1 MNQLKKEF
9 TILFQLSSVSRYS
22 RDHLLKP
29 ESVLE
34 HIGFCT
40 VYGSLLAG
48 RLKKAGIELDLGTL
62 FTKIAMHD
70 LDEAI
75 LGDIPR
81 TTKYFSDDIRSAFK
95 EVEYGT
101 ISRLEKWLDADFVES
116 WVAAKLGNEG
126 AVLRILDMASVV
138 YKNWT
143 EVVLLRNRSF
153 LRVCVETQ
161 RYLQELSQSYFYL
174 KYVDS
179 PSLHEKL
186 EKELHA
192 ELITLKAMNQEIL
205 NTFVP
210 TEEDM
215 MFIRMQELTN
225 E

>member
-161 RYLQELSQSYFYL
+161 RYLNELPKIEGFSLWVIEGFSLWVELNNELS
-174 KYVDS
+174 
-179 PSLHEKL
+179 
-186 EKELHA
+186 A
-192 ELITLKAMNQEIL
+192 LKAMNQEIL

-225 E
+225 D

>member
-48 RLKKAGIELDLGTL
+48 RLKKAGYNLDLGVL

-116 WVAAKLGNEG
+116 WVEAKLGNEG

-161 RYLQELSQSYFYL
+161 RYLQEISQSYFYL

-225 E
+225 D

>member
-1 MNQLKKEF
+1 LN
-9 TILFQLSSVSRYS
+9 
-22 RDHLLKP
+22 
-29 ESVLE
+29 
-34 HIGFCT
+34 
-40 VYGSLLAG
+40 
-48 RLKKAGIELDLGTL
+48 LGML

-116 WVAAKLGNEG
+116 WVTAKLGNEG
-126 AVLRILDMASVV
+126 AVLKILDMASVV

-161 RYLQELSQSYFYL
+161 RYLNEVPKIEGFSLWVELNNELS
-174 KYVDS
+174 
-179 PSLHEKL
+179 
-186 EKELHA
+186 A
-192 ELITLKAMNQEIL
+192 LKAMNQEIL

-225 E
+225 D

>member
-116 WVAAKLGNEG
+116 WVTAKLGNEG

-161 RYLQELSQSYFYL
+161 RYLQEISQSYFYL

-192 ELITLKAMNQEIL
+192 ELVTLKAMNQEIL

-225 E
+225 D

>member
-40 VYGSLLAG
+40 VYGSLLSG

>member
-126 AVLRILDMASVV
+126 AVLRIVDMASVV

-161 RYLQELSQSYFYL
+161 RYLQEISQSYFYL
-174 KYVDS
+174 KYVDP
-179 PSLHEKL
+179 PSLH
-186 EKELHA
+186 KELYA

-205 NTFVP
+205 DTFVP

-225 E
+225 D

>member
-48 RLKKAGIELDLGTL
+48 RLQKAGYNLDLGVL

-126 AVLRILDMASVV
+126 AVLRILDIASVV

-161 RYLQELSQSYFYL
+161 RYLQEISQSYFYL

-179 PSLHEKL
+179 PSLQRIACRIDCFESDEPRNPQHVRPDRGR
-186 EKELHA
+186 HDVHPDA
-192 ELITLKAMNQEIL
+192 GVDQ
-205 NTFVP
+205 
-210 TEEDM
+210 
-215 MFIRMQELTN
+215 
-225 E
+225 

>member
-161 RYLQELSQSYFYL
+161 RYLQEISQSYFYL

-225 E
+225 D

>member
-48 RLKKAGIELDLGTL
+48 RLQKSGYNLDLGVL

-116 WVAAKLGNEG
+116 WVEAKLGSEG
-126 AVLRILDMASVV
+126 EVLRILDIASVV

-161 RYLQELSQSYFYL
+161 RYLQEIYQSYFYM
-174 KYVDS
+174 KYSDS
-179 PSLHEKL
+179 PLLHL
-186 EKELHA
+186 ELNGELSA
-192 ELITLKAMNQEIL
+192 LKAMNQEIL

-225 E
+225 D

>member
-48 RLKKAGIELDLGTL
+48 RLKKAGHNLNLGML

-126 AVLRILDMASVV
+126 AVLKILDMASVV

-161 RYLQELSQSYFYL
+161 RYLNEVPKIEGFSLWLELNNELS
-174 KYVDS
+174 
-179 PSLHEKL
+179 
-186 EKELHA
+186 A
-192 ELITLKAMNQEIL
+192 LKAMNQEIL
-205 NTFVP
+205 DTFVP

-225 E
+225 D

>member
-1 MNQLKKEF
+1 
-9 TILFQLSSVSRYS
+9 
-22 RDHLLKP
+22 
-29 ESVLE
+29 
-34 HIGFCT
+34 
-40 VYGSLLAG
+40 
-48 RLKKAGIELDLGTL
+48 
-62 FTKIAMHD
+62 MHD

-116 WVAAKLGNEG
+116 WVTAKLGNEG

-161 RYLQELSQSYFYL
+161 RYLQEISQSYFYL

-225 E
+225 D

>member
-1 MNQLKKEF
+1 
-9 TILFQLSSVSRYS
+9 
-22 RDHLLKP
+22 
-29 ESVLE
+29 
-34 HIGFCT
+34 
-40 VYGSLLAG
+40 
-48 RLKKAGIELDLGTL
+48 
-62 FTKIAMHD
+62 MHD

-161 RYLQELSQSYFYL
+161 RYLQEISQSYFYL

-192 ELITLKAMNQEIL
+192 ELVTLKAMNQEIL

-225 E
+225 D

>member
-95 EVEYGT
+95 EVECGT

-161 RYLQELSQSYFYL
+161 RYLQEISQSYFYL

-192 ELITLKAMNQEIL
+192 ELVTLKAMNQEIL

-225 E
+225 D

>member
-161 RYLQELSQSYFYL
+161 RYLNEVPKIEGFSLWEIEGFSFWVELNNELS
-174 KYVDS
+174 
-179 PSLHEKL
+179 
-186 EKELHA
+186 A
-192 ELITLKAMNQEIL
+192 LKAMNQEIL

-225 E
+225 D

>member
-48 RLKKAGIELDLGTL
+48 RLQKAGHNLNLGML

-116 WVAAKLGNEG
+116 WVTAKLGNEG
-126 AVLRILDMASVV
+126 AVLKILDMASVV

-161 RYLQELSQSYFYL
+161 RYLNEVPKIEGFSLWVELNNELS
-174 KYVDS
+174 
-179 PSLHEKL
+179 
-186 EKELHA
+186 A
-192 ELITLKAMNQEIL
+192 LKAMNQEIL

-225 E
+225 D

>member
-101 ISRLEKWLDADFVES
+101 ISRLEKWLDANFVES

-161 RYLQELSQSYFYL
+161 RYLQEISQSYFYL

-179 PSLHEKL
+179 PSLHETL

-225 E
+225 D

>member
-48 RLKKAGIELDLGTL
+48 RLQKAGYNLDLGVL

-126 AVLRILDMASVV
+126 AVLKILDMASVV

-161 RYLQELSQSYFYL
+161 RYLNDAPKIEGVSLWIVLENELS
-174 KYVDS
+174 
-179 PSLHEKL
+179 
-186 EKELHA
+186 A
-192 ELITLKAMNQEIL
+192 LKAMNQEIL
-205 NTFVP
+205 DMFVP

-225 E
+225 D

>member
-1 MNQLKKEF
+1 M
-9 TILFQLSSVSRYS
+9 
-22 RDHLLKP
+22 
-29 ESVLE
+29 
-34 HIGFCT
+34 
-40 VYGSLLAG
+40 
-48 RLKKAGIELDLGTL
+48 DLGVL

-116 WVAAKLGNEG
+116 WVSAKLGSEG
-126 AVLRILDMASVV
+126 EVLRILDIASVV

-161 RYLQELSQSYFYL
+161 RYLQEIYQSYFYM
-174 KYVDS
+174 KYSDS
-179 PSLHEKL
+179 PLLHL
-186 EKELHA
+186 ELNGELSA
-192 ELITLKAMNQEIL
+192 LKAMNQEIL

-225 E
+225 D

>member
-48 RLKKAGIELDLGTL
+48 RLQKAGYNLDLGVL

-126 AVLRILDMASVV
+126 ALLKILDMASVV

-161 RYLQELSQSYFYL
+161 RYLQEISQSYFYL

-192 ELITLKAMNQEIL
+192 ELIALKAMNQEIL
-205 NTFVP
+205 DTFVP

-225 E
+225 D

>member
-48 RLKKAGIELDLGTL
+48 RLKKSWIELDLGVL

-126 AVLRILDMASVV
+126 AVLKILDMASVV

-161 RYLQELSQSYFYL
+161 RYLNEVPKIEGFSLWLELNNELS
-174 KYVDS
+174 
-179 PSLHEKL
+179 
-186 EKELHA
+186 A
-192 ELITLKAMNQEIL
+192 LKAMNQEIL
-205 NTFVP
+205 DTFVP

-225 E
+225 D

>member
-40 VYGSLLAG
+40 VYGSFLAG
-48 RLKKAGIELDLGTL
+48 RLKKAGHDLDLGVL

-161 RYLQELSQSYFYL
+161 RYLQEISQSYFYL

-179 PSLHEKL
+179 PSLHEKM

-192 ELITLKAMNQEIL
+192 ELVTLKAMNQEIL

-225 E
+225 D

>member
-48 RLKKAGIELDLGTL
+48 RLKKAGIELDLGAL

-70 LDEAI
+70 FDEAI

-101 ISRLEKWLDADFVES
+101 ISRLEKWLDANFVES

-126 AVLRILDMASVV
+126 AVLRSLDMASVV

-161 RYLQELSQSYFYL
+161 RYLQEISQSYFYL

-179 PSLHEKL
+179 PSLHETL

-225 E
+225 D

>member
-161 RYLQELSQSYFYL
+161 RYLQEISQSYFYL

-192 ELITLKAMNQEIL
+192 ELVTLKAMNQEIL

-225 E
+225 D

>member
-9 TILFQLSSVSRYS
+9 TIAFQLSSVSRYS

-40 VYGSLLAG
+40 VYGVLLAG
-48 RLKKAGIELDLGTL
+48 RLEREGLQIHTGRLLM
-62 FTKIAMHD
+62 KIATHD
-70 LDEAI
+70 MDEAI

-81 TTKYFSDDIRSAFK
+81 TTKYFSKEIRNSFKAVEEETIERLDDWL
-95 EVEYGT
+95 E
-101 ISRLEKWLDADFVES
+101 SRLKGFWLT
-116 WVAAKLGNEG
+116 AKHGLEG
-126 AVLRILDMASVV
+126 EILKVVDMAAVV

-161 RYLQELSQSYFYL
+161 RYLNEMDPNAFEPALREELA
-174 KYVDS
+174 
-179 PSLHEKL
+179 SL
-186 EKELHA
+186 KEL
-192 ELITLKAMNQEIL
+192 NQEIL
-205 NTFVP
+205 DLFVP

-215 MFIRMQELTN
+215 MFIRMQEV
-225 E
+225 

>member
-161 RYLQELSQSYFYL
+161 RYLQEISQSYFNL

-179 PSLHEKL
+179 PSLYEKL

-192 ELITLKAMNQEIL
+192 ELVTLKAMNQEIL
-205 NTFVP
+205 NTFLP

-215 MFIRMQELTN
+215 TFIRMQELTN
-225 E
+225 D